1 LNLNIVDTHAHLDMP
16 EFETDLDE
24 VVTRAAE
31 NGVKTIITI
40 GINPASNLRALRLT
54 EKYSGVYAG
63 IGIHPQDSRGI
74 QESDIKLMIEQSKH
88 QRVVAIGELGLD
100 FHREHASREEQLKVL
115 DWQLAAARQ
124 IGKPIVI
131 HCRDAQETLIPILKD
146 WVKTIPAQQANSTG
160 ILHNFRDDIVIAD
173 QYLDMGFY
181 IALGA
186 YLGYPS
192 SAALRETVKEI
203 PNQKLVLETD
213 CPFLPPQ
220 KRRGGRNEPAY
231 TLYTLEVMAQIKG
244 LSLEVMAEITTA
256 NARRVFGLEQFATSP
271 KPLILS

>member
-1 LNLNIVDTHAHLDMP
+1 LNLDIVDTHAHLDMP

-74 QESDIKLMIEQSKH
+74 QESDFKLMIEQSNH

-100 FHREHASREEQLKVL
+100 FHREHSSREEQLRVL

-131 HCRDAQETLIPILKD
+131 HCRNAQETLIPILKD
-146 WVKTIPAQQANSTG
+146 WVKTIPDQLANNTG
-160 ILHNFRDDIVIAD
+160 ILHNFRDDIVIAN

-192 SAALRETVKEI
+192 SSALRETVKEI
-203 PNQKLVLETD
+203 PNHRLVLETD

-244 LSLEVMAEITTA
+244 LSLEAMAEITTT
-256 NARRVFGLEQFATSP
+256 NARTVFGLEQFTKSP
-271 KPLILS
+271 KP